1 MYNRATEEAVGEVM
15 AMLNRF
21 KPASNFILLI
31 VPRRYLCGGSYCFMS
46 LCCSF
51 VLLAPY
57 VCFHILSKVKVTQWP
72 PIGKIAAHSAYNVFL
87 I

>member
-1 MYNRATEEAVGEVM
+1 M

-31 VPRRYLCGGSYCFMS
+31 VPRRYFCG
-46 LCCSF
+46 CSVCYYVLVFNMF

-57 VCFHILSKVKVTQWP
+57 VCFHILV
-72 PIGKIAAHSAYNVFL
+72 NFR
-87 I
+87 